1 MKRKK
6 KQLRVFEAF
15 AGIGAQSVAL
25 RRANINFKNV
35 GISEWFVNAIL
46 AYDVINHSNEKIN
59 IPSYEEQIKYLK
71 KYTFS
76 WDSQTP
82 IKNIEKLKKETI
94 EKLYIANKR

>member
-25 RRANINFKNV
+25 HRANINFKNV

-46 AYDVINHSNEKIN
+46 AYDVINH
-59 IPSYEEQIKYLK
+59 
-71 KYTFS
+71 
-76 WDSQTP
+76 
-82 IKNIEKLKKETI
+82 
-94 EKLYIANKR
+94 